1 MICYDSKGRVS
12 NNGRG
17 FIYLSGTCSVCL
29 SVVPVC
35 EWFRVR
41 RLPVLR
47 FQKLT
52 IFCEYT
58 PHLLDGVNFL
68 HYPKESVMAG
78 SYLFKKYVDDLYGLK
93 LEKVK
98 GAKLLLNTL
107 WGGLSEKKIYMSS
120 TELTDKADFSGCEIT

>member
-1 MICYDSKGRVS
+1 MTVVICYDSKGRVS

-47 FQKLT
+47 GPLSGFGPAGA
-52 IFCEYT
+52 EG
-58 PHLLDGVNFL
+58 GVIL
-68 HYPKESVMAG
+68 IIGMEQLAY
-78 SYLFKKYVDDLYGLK
+78 
-93 LEKVK
+93 
-98 GAKLLLNTL
+98 AK
-107 WGGLSEKKIYMSS
+107 
-120 TELTDKADFSGCEIT
+120 